1 MKDDSHILFIGS
13 PTSSDKALNNVTVDG
28 LVDGSNCA
36 EALKCSNGLDGS
48 ITVNGCVIG
57 GYYMNQVNTMN
68 KNSLYIPVHSVSD
81 LITNSSSTTYTM
93 ATDETIKAIKEII
106 NSLLSMVGSAE
117 TADTLFEFS
126 LLHKL
131 DLGCND
137 GVKNKASTI
146 GIKLLDKWGTV
157 LASDEQIAA
166 LKKSLTEDELD
177 YYSEDN
183 GRLHDILL
191 CVTPKDENN
200 PTALN
205 LKKSVER
212 IIDTYHCASS
222 YDG

>member
-1 MKDDSHILFIGS
+1 
-13 PTSSDKALNNVTVDG
+13 
-28 LVDGSNCA
+28 
-36 EALKCSNGLDGS
+36 
-48 ITVNGCVIG
+48 
-57 GYYMNQVNTMN
+57 MN
-68 KNSLYIPVHSVSD
+68 KNSVYIPVHSVSD

-93 ATDETIKAIKEII
+93 ATDETIEAIKETI

-131 DLGCND
+131 DLGYD
-137 GVKNKASTI
+137 DAVKNKASTI
-146 GIKLLDKWGTV
+146 GINMLDKWGTA

-166 LKKSLTEDELD
+166 LKNSLTEDELD
-177 YYSEDN
+177 DFLAPEDN
-183 GRLHDILL
+183 DYSHDILL

-205 LKKSVER
+205 LKKSIER
-212 IIDTYHCASS
+212 IIDTYQFKSS